1 MNDWLRESTSKKIMD
16 YIATKSVLIHS
27 TKLKMAQRELDKNDL
42 IFNYKN
48 FERDADNLKDL
59 ALNKEEKGIY
69 NMSMELYQIASE
81 TYKLCGDIRK
91 ICQFYYI
98 DDVSFED
105 RVTTI
110 KHSSAY
116 KNCYHKSWKC
126 KDNYYRIK
134 NNIK

>member
-126 KDNYYRIK
+126 KDN
-134 NNIK
+134 